1 MATMYDKLA
10 ELLVTRFDVDVEE
23 IRPDVTF
30 EDLEM
35 DSLFLV
41 ELLVV
46 VQTELGVKIDEDMAS
61 PRDTIGRVAELIE
74 EQLVPAGEPA

>member
-10 ELLVTRFDVDVEE
+10 ELLVTRFDVDAEE
-23 IRPDVTF
+23 IRPEVTF

-46 VQTELGVKIDEDMAS
+46 VQTELGVKIDEDAAS
-61 PRDTIGRVAELIE
+61 PRDTIARVAEIIE
-74 EQLVPAGEPA
+74 EQLVTAGEPA

>member
-10 ELLVTRFDVDVEE
+10 ELLVTRFDVDAEE
-23 IRPDVTF
+23 IRPEVTF

-61 PRDTIGRVAELIE
+61 PRDTIARVAELIE

>member
-1 MATMYDKLA
+1 MTTMYDRVA
-10 ELLVTRFDVDVEE
+10 ELLVTRFDVDAEE

-46 VQTELGVKIDEDMAS
+46 VQTEIGVSINEDTAS
-61 PRDTIGRVAELIE
+61 PRDTIGHVADLIDQ
-74 EQLVPAGEPA
+74 QLVAAGEPA

>member
-1 MATMYDKLA
+1 MTAMYDKLA
-10 ELLVTRFDVDVEE
+10 ELLITRFDVDTTE
-23 IRPDVTF
+23 IRPDATF

-46 VQTELGVKIDEDMAS
+46 VQTELGVKISDDMARPS
-61 PRDTIGRVAELIE
+61 DTISRVAELIE
-74 EQLVPAGEPA
+74 EQLVTPGGSA

>member
-1 MATMYDKLA
+1 MATMYDKLS
-10 ELLVTRFDVDVEE
+10 ELLVTRFDVEADE
-23 IRPDVTF
+23 IRPEVTF

-61 PRDTIGRVAELIE
+61 PRDTIGHVAELID
-74 EQLVPAGEPA
+74 EQLVTAGEPA